1 MNSTE
6 RVTAA
11 LGLSSSATTKFDKA
25 LDVDNGGVLLA
36 LPALLANGLLDS
48 LNVFDFKSGYYRIE
62 DIFLVI
68 AFMALA
74 RVKNINRLSEVSPG
88 EWGRLLGLDRIP
100 EMKTLRDKVD
110 FLSHDSNERI
120 LDEWKAGRSKDWM
133 TTAEGVIGH
142 FFVDGHVRTYFGNI
156 ANLPYRYVP
165 RQKLCLRGMTDYWVN
180 DQTGKPF
187 LCITTPFSKGLISM
201 LKEKIIPELLKTVP
215 HQPSEEELEK
225 DKRLC
230 RFTVIFDREG
240 FSLKLFKELWD
251 EHRIACQT
259 YNKYSKDD
267 WPGTEF
273 NTITLDTP
281 FETTKEVNMAER
293 GVCRL
298 KDFWI
303 REIRQLTENGH
314 QISIY
319 STEFHAEAKHI
330 LVHMDCRK
338 SQENFFR
345 YGRQEYNI
353 DTLSSYEKTDVD
365 ETVNVVNPKYR
376 QLEKDIRSAAG
387 KLGRKHLKRK
397 EMSLKDN
404 PTEKDIKRYEARQ
417 GELTKEI
424 EELTEVVKSK
434 KTEKKNTTKHITVK
448 ELPEE
453 FQFKMFQGGRK
464 KFIDIIKMIA
474 YRAETAISNIV
485 KPHLSKHDKDTAR
498 NLVKNIFQTSADI
511 HPDYR
516 EKILA
521 VKLHFQD
528 THKKDKVIKKLLQ
541 FLNETEYYFPG
552 TDLKLSYD
560 FVSGKNP

>member
-1 MNSTE
+1 
-6 RVTAA
+6 
-11 LGLSSSATTKFDKA
+11 
-25 LDVDNGGVLLA
+25 LLA

-48 LNVFDFKSGYYRIE
+48 LNLFDFKSGYYRIE

-68 AFMALA
+68 AFMVLA

-88 EWGRLLGLDRIP
+88 EWGCLLGLDRIP
-100 EMKTLRDKVD
+100 EMKTLRNKVD
-110 FLSHDSNERI
+110 FLSHDTNEKN
-120 LDEWKAGRSKDWM
+120 LEEWKAVRSKNWM
-133 TTAEGVIGH
+133 STPEGVVCH
-142 FFVDGHVRTYFGNI
+142 FFVDGHVRTYFGDT

-187 LCITTPFSKGLISM
+187 LCVTTPFSKGLISM
-201 LKEKIIPELLKTVP
+201 LKEEIIPELLKTVP
-215 HQPSEEELEK
+215 GQPSEEELEK

-240 FSLKLFKELWD
+240 FSVKLFKELWND
-251 EHRIACQT
+251 YRIACQT
-259 YNKYSKDD
+259 YNKYPKGD
-267 WPGTEF
+267 WPETEF
-273 NTITLDTP
+273 NTISLDTP
-281 FETTKEVNMAER
+281 FETTKEVTMAER

-303 REIRQLTENGH
+303 REVRHLTENGR

-319 STEFHAEAKHI
+319 STDFYTEANHI

-338 SQENFFR
+338 SQENFFK

-365 ETVNVVNPKYR
+365 ETEKVVNPKYR
-376 QLEKDIRSAAG
+376 QLEKDIRSVAG

-397 EMSLKDN
+397 EMPLKDN

-424 EELTEVVKSK
+424 EELTDIVKK
-434 KTEKKNTTKHITVK
+434 KKAEKKNTAKHITVE

-453 FQFKMFQGGRK
+453 FKFKMFHGGRK

-474 YRAETAISNIV
+474 YRAETAIANII
-485 KPHLSKHDKDTAR
+485 KPHLSTHDKDTAR
-498 NLVKNIFQTSADI
+498 NIAKNIFLTSADI
-511 HPDYR
+511 HPDYQN
-516 EKILA
+516 KILT
-521 VKLHFQD
+521 VKLHHQD
-528 THKKDKVIKKLLQ
+528 THKKDKVIKKLIE
-541 FLNETEYYFPG
+541 FLNETEYCFPG
-552 TDLKLSYD
+552 TDLKISYN
-560 FVSGKNP
+560 FVSG